1 MNKVIRGEIELGLDE
16 NIEYAEEPNDPKI
29 ERNISP
35 RPYGI

>member
-1 MNKVIRGEIELGLDE
+1 MNKVIKGEVEIINGKGTRKE
-16 NIEYAEEPNDPKI
+16 ANDPKI

>member
-1 MNKVIRGEIELGLDE
+1 MNKEIKGEVKRNKTDKE
-16 NIEYAEEPNDPKI
+16 NHEWGTNDPKI

>member
-1 MNKVIRGEIELGLDE
+1 MKGQIKWESGEEIKQTK
-16 NIEYAEEPNDPKI
+16 EPNDPKI

>member
-1 MNKVIRGEIELGLDE
+1 MRGELTLNPIIEKT
-16 NIEYAEEPNDPKI
+16 YPEESNDPKV